1 MASDKIKVSTA
12 EMNQTIS
19 KYEAARSTMQE
30 AFTSLDSAKQH
41 IDRCWDGP
49 AKLIYMAKWANISAN
64 IHRSNDAID
73 ATVNSLKQVIV
84 NMDEGEEKVGTLATS
99 LDVGTTPPMF

>member
-1 MASDKIKVSTA
+1 MAADIIKVSTA

-19 KYEAARSTMQE
+19 KYESARSTMQQ
-30 AFTSLDSAKQH
+30 AFSSLDSAKQH

-64 IHRSNDAID
+64 IKRSNDAID
-73 ATVNSLKQVIV
+73 ATINSLKNVI
-84 NMDEGEEKVGTLATS
+84 NQMTQAEEDVGSKVSS
-99 LDVGTTPPMF
+99 LNTGTTPPMF